1 MTDHTDPQPP
11 ETVATTAPP
20 EPGNGRKGL
29 GADILAGLVAAIPS
43 IPDAMASGLLAG
55 VNPIYG
61 LYGLMIGTPVA
72 SLFTGSAFMSVV
84 TTSAMAIA
92 LAEPLA
98 GYSGTAQVQAL
109 VTLSLVIGVVQ
120 LVAGLLKL
128 GFLTRFVSNSVMT
141 GFLTG
146 IALLIILGQLGDLTG
161 YTYLTESSNKV
172 VQTIDLIG
180 HLGQIDPATT
190 LIGLASIVVIVLLG
204 RTRLAN
210 FGMLIALLLAGL
222 AVALFQ
228 PDSVRLVGDTG
239 QIPAGFPIPNL
250 PVPLLDPQLIFA
262 GVAIAIIGLVQGA
275 GISSSYPNPDGRYP
289 EVSRDFVG
297 QGVANLAVSL
307 FRGLPVGG
315 SISSTALIVSAGAK
329 TRFGNLFL
337 GLFAIVAVLLF
348 GQQIER
354 LPLTAL
360 AAMLVVAGFQS
371 INVARIQAVWS
382 TSTVSRLVMVITF
395 LATLAFP
402 IQWAVLIGVVLH
414 LGLFIFRSAD
424 RLEIVEM
431 SMTAD
436 GRIEETAAPAVLP
449 AHEVTVLQPIGSL
462 FFAAATDFGEELPK
476 AEGVEQAVV
485 IVILRGR
492 DELGST
498 FIQTIER
505 YNKALRAGGGKLML
519 AGVSEPVYTQ
529 LERTRLLDTL
539 GEENIHRETGFLG
552 ESAKQAYDE
561 ANQWLQQQESKS

>member
-1 MTDHTDPQPP
+1 MTEDERPAP
-11 ETVATTAPP
+11 PP
-20 EPGNGRKGL
+20 EPEIEPPQTGRSGIS
-29 GADILAGLVAAIPS
+29 ADIVAGLVAAIPS

-98 GYSGTAQVQAL
+98 GYSGMEQIQAL

-120 LVAGLLKL
+120 LAAGLLKL
-128 GFLTRFVSNSVMT
+128 GFLVRFVSNSVMT

-146 IALLIILGQLGDLTG
+146 IALLIILGQLGDLLG
-161 YTYLTESSNKV
+161 YSYIIESSNKV
-172 VQTIDLIG
+172 LQTFDLLT
-180 HLGQIDPATT
+180 HLGQISVATT
-190 LIGLASIVVIVLLG
+190 LIGLASIVVIVFLG
-204 RTRLAN
+204 RTKLSN
-210 FGMLIALLLAGL
+210 FAMLIALVLAGL
-222 AVALFQ
+222 AVLVFQ
-228 PDSVRLVGDTG
+228 PEGVRLVGDTG
-239 QIPAGFPIPNL
+239 EIPAGFPLPNL
-250 PVPLLDPQLIFA
+250 PIPLLDPQLIFA
-262 GVAIAIIGLVQGA
+262 GVAIALIGLVQGA

-289 EVSRDFVG
+289 DVSRDFVG
-297 QGVANLAVSL
+297 QGVANLAVSA

-329 TRFGNLFL
+329 SRWGNLFL
-337 GLFAIVAVLLF
+337 GVFAIIAVLLF

-371 INVARIQAVWS
+371 LNFGRIEAVWQ
-382 TSTVSRLVMVITF
+382 TSTVSRLVMVTTF

-402 IQWAVLIGVVLH
+402 IQWAVLIGIVLH
-414 LGLFIFRSAD
+414 LGLHTFRSAD
-424 RLEIVEM
+424 RLEIVQY
-431 SMTAD
+431 SYAD
-436 GRIEETAAPAVLP
+436 GGKIRESAPPAELP
-449 AHEVTVLQPIGSL
+449 PHEVTVLQPVGSL
-462 FFAAATDFGEELPK
+462 FFAAATDFGEELPR
-476 AEGVEQAVV
+476 AEGVAGAVV

-498 FIQTIER
+498 FIQTIDR
-505 YNKALRAGGGKLML
+505 YSQTLRAGGGKLVL

-529 LERTRLLDTL
+529 LERTHMVERL
-539 GEENIHRETGFLG
+539 GAENIYRETGFLG
-552 ESAKQAYDE
+552 ESAKSAYDDATE
-561 ANQWLQQQESKS
+561 WLAQQPAA